1 MEASDLEV
9 REAFGHRSIAR
20 HMKFEGFQKES
31 KRHAGLGWIQFADKE
46 MAKTF
51 PRERGDKDP
60 RPCCSDIAL

>member
-20 HMKFEGFQKES
+20 HMRFEGFQKES

-51 PRERGDKDP
+51 LENAEIRIRD
-60 RPCCSDIAL
+60 RAVRI

>member
-51 PRERGDKDP
+51 LENAEIRIRD
-60 RPCCSDIAL
+60 RAVRI